1 MRYHIVVH
9 GSVQGVGFRQFT
21 LQTAKKHHLSGWVR
35 NRSDGAVEMNVQGDH
50 FNIDPFLEEIKK
62 GNDLSKVE
70 DVITTKKQNED
81 DESTF
86 KIVY

>member
-9 GSVQGVGFRQFT
+9 GAVQGVGFRQFT

-50 FNIDPFLEEIKK
+50 SSMDSFLEEIRK
-62 GNDLSKVE
+62 GNDLSNVE
-70 DVITTKKQNED
+70 DVITTKKENEND
-81 DESTF
+81 DSTF